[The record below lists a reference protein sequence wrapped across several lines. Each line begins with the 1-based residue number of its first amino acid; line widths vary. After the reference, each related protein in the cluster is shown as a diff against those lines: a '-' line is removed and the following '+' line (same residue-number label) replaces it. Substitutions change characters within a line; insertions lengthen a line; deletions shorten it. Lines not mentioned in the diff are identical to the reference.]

1 VETLPSYWNQ
11 DRSAIANMP
20 FGGLKVLSLESRR
33 AKEMETLIRREGGDP
48 FVAPSVQE
56 RALDDHRDAFQFVE
70 RLYAGE
76 FDLVVC
82 MTGAGLAFLRD
93 LAVGNGDTTADR
105 LAEGL
110 RKVFIVSRGPKPVPI
125 LRELGA
131 RAQIVVPEPN
141 TWKEV
146 VDAVASR
153 PERRIA
159 VQEYGRPNPEMTAAL
174 EALGAQVTPI
184 AIYRWDLP
192 PDLAPLREAAR
203 RLASRDVDVVLFTS
217 SIQLD
222 HLFQI
227 AEEMGIASEVR
238 SSLIEHA
245 AVASVGPI
253 MTEALQTAGLP
264 ADIIPIHPKMAG
276 LVKASGELCAAAI
289 SRKRRARC

>member
-1 VETLPSYWNQ
+1 
-11 DRSAIANMP
+11 MP

-56 RALDDHRDAFQFVE
+56 RALDDHRGALEFVD
-70 RLYAGE
+70 RLDAGE

-82 MTGAGLAFLRD
+82 MTGAGLSFLRD
-93 LAVGNGDTTADR
+93 LAAAGSMLEK
-105 LAEGL
+105 LAAGL
-110 RKVFIVSRGPKPVPI
+110 CGTFIVSRGPKPVAI

-131 RAQIVVPEPN
+131 RAHIVVPEPN

-146 VDAVASR
+146 VEAVASR
-153 PERRIA
+153 PERRVA

-174 EALGAQVTPI
+174 ETLGAQVSSF

-192 PDLAPLREAAR
+192 ADLEPLREAAR
-203 RLASRDVDVVLFTS
+203 RLAAREVDVVLFTS

-227 AEEMGIASEVR
+227 AEEQGIAEDVR
-238 SSLIEHA
+238 SSLAQHT

-253 MTEALQTAGLP
+253 MTEALEAAGLP
-264 ADIIPIHPKMAG
+264 ADIVPVHPKMAG
-276 LVKASGELCAAAI
+276 LVKASAEQAAATLA
-289 SRKRRARC
+289 RKRL

>member
-1 VETLPSYWNQ
+1 
-11 DRSAIANMP
+11 MP
-20 FGGLKVLSLESRR
+20 FAGLRVLSLESRR

-48 FVAPSVQE
+48 FVAASVQE
-56 RALDDHRDAFQFVE
+56 RALDDHREALGFVE
-70 RLYAGE
+70 RLHAGE

-82 MTGAGLAFLRD
+82 MTGAGLSFLRD
-93 LAVGNGDTTADR
+93 LAVADSKLEL

-110 RKVFIVSRGPKPVPI
+110 RNTFIVSRGPKPVPI

-153 PERRIA
+153 PERRVA
-159 VQEYGRPNPEMTAAL
+159 VQEYGRPNNEMKAAM
-174 EALGAQVTPI
+174 EALGATVTPF

-192 PDLAPLREAAR
+192 PDVAPLREAAR
-203 RLASRDVDVVLFTS
+203 RLAAREIDVALFTS

-222 HLFQI
+222 HLLQV
-227 AEEMGIASEVR
+227 AQEMGLAADVR
-238 SSLIEHA
+238 AALIEYA

-253 MTEALQTAGLP
+253 MTEALKAASLP

-276 LVKASGELCAAAI
+276 LVKASSDLAGAALA
-289 SRKRRARC
+289 RKRQ